1 MEIYEY
7 RTIRVKDVC
16 IGKDKGYEEHLEQKL
31 NKLGNK
37 GYKVVG
43 ITKNRFS
50 DVIIMEKNVIIM
62 EKTEE

>member
-1 MEIYEY
+1 MKKYEY
-7 RTIRVKDVC
+7 STIRVKDVC
-16 IGKDKGYEEHLEQKL
+16 IGKDKGYEEHLEQEL
-31 NKLGNK
+31 NELGYK

-62 EKTEE
+62 EETEE

>member
-1 MEIYEY
+1 MKKYRY

-16 IGKDKGYEEHLEQKL
+16 IRKDKGYEEHLEQEL
-31 NKLGNK
+31 NKIGNQ

-62 EKTEE
+62 EETEE